1 MHQRHFFT
9 PAKLTNPLATG
20 SLEPMSESSIA
31 SLAEGKLY
39 ALQNAYEL
47 DGRVSSYPA
56 SARGFTA
63 ANCYLLK
70 QDDGALLLDTGYAAH
85 EAAILEQLGVL
96 LDAELPLHLFP
107 LRINEFM
114 SVCNAMPIAERF
126 NVVACYAPFPDVECW
141 LDFNWDGRDG
151 DRAAPL
157 SVATAL
163 LGSEQQ
169 LQVGSAG
176 ARPIEAFS
184 APIRLIN
191 TSWIY
196 DGTTRTLFTSDMF
209 THNWR
214 DNPDGPWIIA
224 GNDDAATVDFVRS
237 FLLNTRYWWLE
248 GAAID
253 TLRRKVSDVF
263 ERYDIETI
271 APGYGCIVQ
280 GRDLVARE
288 FSVLDEVLRS
298 LDKAVAAPQYVFRG
312 MER

>member
-1 MHQRHFFT
+1 
-9 PAKLTNPLATG
+9 
-20 SLEPMSESSIA
+20 MSGSSITT
-31 SLAEGKLY
+31 LAEGKLY

-47 DGRVSSYPA
+47 DGLISSYPN

-63 ANCYLLK
+63 SNCYLLK
-70 QDDGALLLDTGYAAH
+70 QEDGALLLDTGYAAH
-85 EAAILEQLGVL
+85 EGAILEQLDVL
-96 LDAELPLHLFP
+96 LDPDLPLHLFP
-107 LRINEFM
+107 MRLNEFM

-126 NVVACYAPFPDVECW
+126 NVIACYAPFPDVACW

-151 DRAAPL
+151 DNAAPL
-157 SVATAL
+157 SVETSL
-163 LGSEQQ
+163 LDPKGQ
-169 LQVGSAG
+169 LQVGASG

-196 DGTTRTLFTSDMF
+196 DEATRTLFSSDMF
-209 THNWR
+209 THTWR
-214 DNPDGPWIIA
+214 DNPDGPWIVA
-224 GNDDAATVDFVRS
+224 GNDDATTEDWVRS

-253 TLRRKVSDVF
+253 PLRREVAAVF

-271 APGYGCIVQ
+271 APGYGCILQ
-280 GRDLVARE
+280 GRDLVERE
-288 FSVLDEVLRS
+288 FTVLDDVLRS
-298 LDKAVAAPQYVFRG
+298 LDKSMATPQYVARG

>member
-1 MHQRHFFT
+1 
-9 PAKLTNPLATG
+9 
-20 SLEPMSESSIA
+20 MSGHAITT
-31 SLAEGKLY
+31 LAEGRLY
-39 ALQNAYEL
+39 ALQNAYQL
-47 DGRVSSYPA
+47 DGRVSSYPE

-70 QDDGALLLDTGYAAH
+70 EDDGALLLDTGFAAH
-85 EAAILEQLGVL
+85 EGAILAQLGEL
-96 LDAELPLHLFP
+96 IGAETPLYLFP

-114 SVCNAMPIAERF
+114 GVCNAMAIAERF
-126 NVVACYAPFPDVECW
+126 NVVACYAPFPDVDCW
-141 LDFNWDGRDG
+141 LDFNWDGRDEAG
-151 DRAAPL
+151 AAPL
-157 SVATAL
+157 SIETAL
-163 LGSEQQ
+163 LSSLEQ
-169 LQVGSAG
+169 LQVGTSG
-176 ARPIEAFS
+176 RRPIEAFN

-196 DGTTRTLFTSDMF
+196 DEATRTLFSSDMF

-214 DNPDGPWIIA
+214 DNPDGPWLIA
-224 GNDDAATVDFVRS
+224 GNDDPASAEFVRS

-253 TLRRKVSDVF
+253 PLRREVADVF

-271 APGYGCIVQ
+271 APGYGCILQ

-288 FSVLDEVLRS
+288 FAVLDEVLRS
-298 LDKAVAAPQYVFRG
+298 LDNAAAAPLYVHRG

>member
-1 MHQRHFFT
+1 
-9 PAKLTNPLATG
+9 
-20 SLEPMSESSIA
+20 MSGSSITT
-31 SLAEGKLY
+31 LAEGRLY
-39 ALQNAYEL
+39 ALQNAYQL
-47 DGRVSSYPA
+47 DGRVSSYPEA
-56 SARGFTA
+56 ARGFTA

-70 QDDGALLLDTGYAAH
+70 QDDGALLLDTGFAVH
-85 EAAILEQLGVL
+85 EAAILEQLGEL
-96 LDAELPLHLFP
+96 LDPGTPLHLFP

-114 SVCNAMPIAERF
+114 SVCNAMPIAQRF
-126 NVVACYAPFPDVECW
+126 NVVACYAPFPDVDCW

-151 DRAAPL
+151 DGAAPL
-157 SVATAL
+157 SVETAL
-163 LGSEQQ
+163 LSSEQQ
-169 LQVGSAG
+169 LQVGASG
-176 ARPIEAFS
+176 ARPVAAFS

-196 DGTTRTLFTSDMF
+196 DEATRTLFSSDMF

-214 DNPDGPWIIA
+214 DNPDGPWLIA
-224 GNDDAATVDFVRS
+224 GNDAAATPDFVRS

-253 TLRRKVSDVF
+253 PLRREIADVF

-271 APGYGCIVQ
+271 APGYGCILQ

-288 FSVLDEVLRS
+288 FGVLDEVLRS
-298 LDKAVAAPQYVFRG
+298 LDMEAAAPQYVFRG